1 MDEIPNSLLNSLVES
16 MPRHCNENLTTP
28 LCYVSYL
35 YNNFVRFAAADE
47 QDEWR
52 RALPFDNFD
61 NVGGTCLLC
70 GGDNVRQSRLHAL
83 YFATNRE

>member
-35 YNNFVRFAAADE
+35 YNNFVGFAAADK
-47 QDEWR
+47 QDER
-52 RALPFDNFD
+52 ESALPFDNFD
-61 NVGGTCLLC
+61 SMGGTCLLY
-70 GGDNVRQSRLHAL
+70 GRDNVRQSRLHAL